1 MYYDTICIKIKNYGL
16 DNLNFDYN
24 FFITKNNPDAIKI
37 FSPIKWMDL
46 LYKFKSIGFDTSK
59 YFEIDGIFDD
69 SIVYCSYN
77 WMSDFDIFFNAYPK
91 IIHKKDFN
99 LTFRYG
105 NFINNIFILN
115 NIIDA
120 AEIIFTSLTNSI
132 FKYEYHILEKVLY
145 KTHET
150 YQIVDYNGDVISTL
164 MVSDDVYFENYFFKN
179 YFFKQDSVK
188 QILRKHKLENIKK
201 YFNI

>member
-1 MYYDTICIKIKNYGL
+1 MYYDTICVKFKNYGS

-24 FFITKNNPDAIKI
+24 FFITKNDPDMIKT
-37 FSPIKWMDL
+37 FSPIKFGDL
-46 LYKFKSIGFDTSK
+46 LYKFKCIGFDTSK
-59 YFEIDGIFDD
+59 YFEFDGIFDD

-77 WMSDFDIFFNAYPK
+77 WMSDFEIFFNAYPK
-91 IIHKKDFN
+91 IIHKKDFK
-99 LTFRYG
+99 LIFIYG

-164 MVSDDVYFENYFFKN
+164 MVSDDVYFENYFFK
-179 YFFKQDSVK
+179 QDSVK
-188 QILRKHKLENIKK
+188 QILRKHKLENIRKIF
-201 YFNI
+201 Y